1 MVCPISVFR
10 HFLSVDI
17 CQFISSWLLFYL
29 MLFYLFILA
38 SSLHYFPGLFFN
50 FVDIFRYYFRLI
62 FSISWYCRTFY
73 FPAIILIHYLPP
85 PPILSHG
92 SANNAQTWLTCF
104 KMLPPP
110 PPSNHILVLLC
121 LPPPHSRNLLR
132 VVTSCNIAVWVES
145 IIGHGVGHC
154 SQQDG
159 LLLDVDTV
167 SLHKLIWI

>member
-1 MVCPISVFR
+1 MVCPISVFP

-104 KMLPPP
+104 KMLPPAP
-110 PPSNHILVLLC
+110 TQQPYFDAAMSPSPTLPELTSRCYLLQYCNVGGVNHRTRRSTL
-121 LPPPHSRNLLR
+121 
-132 VVTSCNIAVWVES
+132 
-145 IIGHGVGHC
+145 
-154 SQQDG
+154 
-159 LLLDVDTV
+159 
-167 SLHKLIWI
+167 